1 MAPRSTPKGPSPVGS
16 RVPLPGLEFPTPES
30 SHIVI
35 VGAMGSGKTTLA
47 RELARALRRPFFD
60 SDQSIRERTGRNGRE
75 IAEADGVEV
84 LHRLEADVLHEAL
97 GHSTPVVVAA
107 AASVIEDPAVRDA
120 LDETYCVWVTADP
133 EILAERSTRG
143 DHRRAVGR
151 TEHLEHRTPLFEQ
164 AADLVVDTG
173 DLSEGDSVE
182 RVLAAFRAP

>member
-1 MAPRSTPKGPSPVGS
+1 M
-16 RVPLPGLEFPTPES
+16 PGAEIPTGVK

-75 IAEADGVEV
+75 IAETEGVDV
-84 LHRLEADVLHEAL
+84 LHRLEADVLHETL
-97 GHSTPVVVAA
+97 GRPTPVVVAA
-107 AASVIEDPAVRDA
+107 AASVIEDPAVRAA
-120 LDETYCVWVTADP
+120 LEETYCVWVTADP
-133 EILAERSTRG
+133 EILAERSARG
-143 DHRRAVGR
+143 DHRRAVGS

-173 DLSEGDSVE
+173 DLSVSDSVE
-182 RVLAAFRAP
+182 RVLAAIGGP